1 MVEMVS
7 AVTFQYLFLD
17 VLLWALVF
25 SWNYVSVMVSFSYP
39 VSSFSYRLLD
49 QMFGDPLF
57 AIGDVSPGLY
67 RKARQLERT
76 RQLRMQLYYLKDFV
90 LTCRFADK

>member
-1 MVEMVS
+1 M
-7 AVTFQYLFLD
+7 FLWTLI
-17 VLLWALVF
+17 LLQHCIG
-25 SWNYVSVMVSFSYP
+25 VMVSFRYP

-49 QMFGDPLF
+49 QMLGDPLF

-76 RQLRMQLYYLKDFV
+76 RQLRTQLYFLKDFV
-90 LTCRFADK
+90 LTCRFADQ

>member
-1 MVEMVS
+1 MS
-7 AVTFQYLFLD
+7 IS
-17 VLLWALVF
+17 F
-25 SWNYVSVMVSFSYP
+25 SLSYISVMVFFRYP

-67 RKARQLERT
+67 RKARQLDCT

-90 LTCRFADK
+90 LTCRFATQ

>member
-1 MVEMVS
+1 M
-7 AVTFQYLFLD
+7 
-17 VLLWALVF
+17 F
-25 SWNYVSVMVSFSYP
+25 SFRYP

-49 QMFGDPLF
+49 QMLGDPLF

-76 RQLRMQLYYLKDFV
+76 RQLRMQLYYLKDFI
-90 LTCRFADK
+90 LTCRFAEQ